1 MKTPH
6 DEDTPTMNPSPTLDD
21 IALELVRFHQC
32 HTVVLYGSRARGDEG
47 PGSDVD
53 LLGVRSVGGCTRDA
67 RLWSGIS
74 LDSFIHDDASL
85 MGELE
90 PGMLRIRHGKILRD
104 LHGFGVQLLARVQA
118 LYARGPLPM
127 PPDERTSQ
135 LAWVEKMLE
144 RIQPSPSDDANT
156 VLMAQYRRATLLTQL
171 LELYFQLRGHWYCG
185 PKESFVWLQIHDPQV
200 WQAFRDAFIPTAS
213 HEVIERVARSV
224 TVGQT

>member
-1 MKTPH
+1 MKTP
-6 DEDTPTMNPSPTLDD
+6 PTLDE
-21 IALELVRFHQC
+21 IADELVRVHQC
-32 HTVVLYGSRARGDEG
+32 HTVVLYGSRARGDDG

-53 LLGVRSVGGCTRDA
+53 LLGVRSVGGCARDV
-67 RLWSGIS
+67 RVWSGIS

-90 PGMLRIRHGKILRD
+90 PGMLRIRQGMILRD

-127 PPDERTSQ
+127 PLDERTSQ

-156 VLMAQYRRATLLTQL
+156 VLMAQYRRAALLTQL
-171 LELYFQLRGHWYCG
+171 LELYFQLRGYWYCG
-185 PKESFVWLQIHDPQV
+185 PKESFVWLQIHDPEV
-200 WQAFRDAFIPTAS
+200 WQALRDAFIPTAS
-213 HEVIERVARSV
+213 HEVIERVARAV
-224 TVGQT
+224 TAGQT